1 MNKTFFSSAFLYFL
15 SLLFKLNNNVK
26 TSDNIF
32 WTIVFFPKE
41 VLLIIFARQVCWQQ
55 ICLSEKVIILLSSWR
70 IIVLG
75 LEVQHDNFFYHLLN
89 ISLHSFLDC
98 MVSNH
103 ISSEIQSGLCILNPR
118 SLSNWYFELISLI
131 LCAVF
136 LASSWCLWE
145 DVLFWAVW
153 KVEEP
158 DTFWLIRKSSLLNIA
173 S

>member
-1 MNKTFFSSAFLYFL
+1 M
-15 SLLFKLNNNVK
+15 K

-136 LASSWCLWE
+136 FTFFMMSFGGCLILSSVESWGAWHFLINKE
-145 DVLFWAVW
+145 ILSIKYSILIDLIFFW
-153 KVEEP
+153 
-158 DTFWLIRKSSLLNIA
+158 NIKQ